1 MISPLRSRIGQFNAG
16 RLLSASAIFAL
27 VLMSAWVIYDQGGF
41 DLRSTIEINGQWVQL
56 PNTLATVDHPFHA
69 TRADTL
75 LKSLQ
80 EWQPL
85 RWVPHHQGGYPV
97 EFYPLGF
104 AWLDV
109 GLWVALAGQ
118 FPIIAVHKLSVMLLF
133 VLPGLGFWI
142 LSRGDKLSP
151 FVPVLALA
159 IHISVPGDW
168 MHGGRMELL
177 YWGLAT
183 NVGGATLA
191 FIMMAALSRY
201 VMEGSRWYCLLAVLA
216 ASAAIY
222 TNPRSAIAIAAATIA
237 VFLASVFA
245 GSTRSRANVA
255 VAVSRIG
262 LVGVLGTLLTAP
274 LLIPLV
280 RYEHLYYF
288 VNFEAY
294 SSIRDYL
301 TASSMSITPIVCAIA
316 LAGVAIATAVKSMCH
331 TRSAAFALVLFV
343 AITVA
348 FSTLDRLGDV
358 IQQLEAP
365 RLMPFQR
372 FLAIYVAAAAAG
384 WAIERLA
391 SVAKVRGTSLLSA
404 SVLGLA
410 AFSTILTFGEAFG
423 ELDVKYQ
430 QPVLWTTGIPEYG
443 LYTSAIDRAAEFAP
457 EGTAIYVVGDQQSW
471 WHEQLWGPT
480 RTGAPFFYD
489 DFMWYWHEDHEGPY
503 DNQIGHAYHDP
514 EETFNPEWLQAHGVS
529 VLVVTNMPVPVGATD
544 PKDAARTNPN
554 FTYQAS
560 SGLWDVYLVND
571 PVPIVTNGETEP
583 RSLVIENERI
593 TATFD
598 SASGEILIR
607 RNWFPRW
614 QGFAD
619 GQPVNIQRA
628 ENGYMQLDV
637 PEGTH
642 EIELV
647 YAVTGPDWLGRIAAI
662 CGVALTGAV
671 AFGAGTKRFAW
682 IDERTRV
689 VPHEARQDP

>member
-1 MISPLRSRIGQFNAG
+1 
-16 RLLSASAIFAL
+16 
-27 VLMSAWVIYDQGGF
+27 MSAWVIYDQGGF
-41 DLRSTIEINGQWVQL
+41 DLRSTIEVNGQLTQL

-75 LKSLQ
+75 LKSLR

-85 RWVPHHQGGYPV
+85 RWVAHHQGGYPV

-109 GLWVALAGQ
+109 GLWAALAGQ
-118 FPIIAVHKLSVMLLF
+118 FPVIAVHKLSVMLLF
-133 VLPGLGFWI
+133 VLPGVGFWI
-142 LSRGDKLSP
+142 LSRGDKLNP

-222 TNPRSAIAIAAATIA
+222 TNPRSAIAIAVAATA
-237 VFLASVFA
+237 VLLSSVFS
-245 GSTRSRANVA
+245 GTTSRRANLGTA
-255 VAVSRIG
+255 LSRIG
-262 LVGVLGTLLTAP
+262 LVGVLGMLLTAP
-274 LLIPLV
+274 LLLPLV
-280 RYEHLYYF
+280 RYERLYYF

-294 SSIRDYL
+294 SSLRDYL
-301 TASSMSITPIVCAIA
+301 TDSSTAITPIVCVIA
-316 LAGVAIATAVKSMCH
+316 LAGVLIAIAVKSMRH
-331 TRSAAFALVLFV
+331 TRSAAFGLALFV
-343 AITVA
+343 AATVA
-348 FSTLDRLGDV
+348 FATFDRLGDL

-372 FLAIYVAAAAAG
+372 FLAIYVAAAAVA
-384 WAIERLA
+384 WVIERLV
-391 SVAKVRGTSLLSA
+391 SMAKVRGKSVLSGG
-404 SVLGLA
+404 VLGLA
-410 AFSTILTFGEAFG
+410 AFFTILTFGGAFG

-430 QPVLWTTGIPEYG
+430 QPVLWTTGIPEFAH
-443 LYTSAIDRAAEFAP
+443 YTSAIDEAAELAP

-471 WHEQLWGPT
+471 WHEHLWGPT
-480 RTGAPFFYD
+480 RTDAPFFYE

-514 EETFNPEWLQAHGVS
+514 EETFNPEWLHAHGVS

-544 PKDAARTNPN
+544 PKVAARTNPN
-554 FTYQAS
+554 FTYQGS
-560 SGLWDVYLVND
+560 SGLWDIYSVND

-583 RSLVIENERI
+583 QSLAIENERI
-593 TATFD
+593 IATFD
-598 SASGEILIR
+598 SASGEVLIR

-614 QGFAD
+614 EAFAD
-619 GQPVNIQRA
+619 GQRVDIQRTD
-628 ENGYMQLDV
+628 NGYMRLDV
-637 PEGTH
+637 PEGTR

-647 YAVTGPDWLGRIAAI
+647 YAVTGLDWLGRLAAI
-662 CGVALTGAV
+662 GGLVLTGAV
-671 AFGAGTKRFAW
+671 AFGAGTKRYAW
-682 IDERTRV
+682 IDERTRITS
-689 VPHEARQDP
+689 HEARQDP